1 MSSLQTI
8 LKIVS
13 INKIDYTYYDTDSPN
28 KELSIC
34 DIIELAFSFGKK
46 NCKVIAIP
54 IGTVRFRLEQN
65 VNSGFFSC
73 EFLGTDVKYYG
84 ESGRPSAGLIDC
96 E

>member
-1 MSSLQTI
+1 MTLLAQTKNYQFVTSSYWRSLFEKQ
-8 LKIVS
+8 S
-13 INKIDYTYYDTDSPN
+13 
-28 KELSIC
+28 
-34 DIIELAFSFGKK
+34 
-46 NCKVIAIP
+46 CKVIALS
-54 IGTVRFRLEQN
+54 TARFRLEQN